1 MLVTTLPKL
10 GTQAK
15 VYDVPEADLSKYET
29 VEATKTTYDEGK
41 DLIAKGEEVAGGM
54 QLDKMDVQAYGNDIC
69 ICYFWWHG
77 VLYYRYCYSCNSPCP

>member
-1 MLVTTLPKL
+1 
-10 GTQAK
+10 
-15 VYDVPEADLSKYET
+15 LSKYET

-69 ICYFWWHG
+69 NCYFWLHG
-77 VLYYRYCYSCNSPCP
+77 VLYYRYCYSCSAPCP